1 MPFPKEFLW
10 GASESGFQFEMGDRE
25 RRSLD
30 ANTDWYI
37 WVHDKENIERG
48 IVSGDLPENGIDYW
62 DLFKLDHR
70 LAEELGMNAYRVGI
84 EWSRIF
90 PKSTREVDVDIRIG
104 KIVEMNMDEGDLEK
118 MDKLANKKALQ
129 RYREIVMDLRRRGFK
144 VFICINHFTLPLWIH
159 NPLNMRGSG
168 GKQGPKGWVDPY
180 TAVEFG
186 KYAGY
191 LAYKFGDIV
200 DLWVTLNEP
209 IVVAEAGFMLPEA
222 GFPPGFSPGFRS
234 LRMFREALKNLVSA
248 HVAAYNMIR
257 NFDDDVSG
265 DCDKPAWV
273 GIVHNLIP
281 TKAVDESREVDAKA
295 AEVFDRL
302 HNRFL
307 LQAITDGWLDLN
319 FNGRKE
325 GKEVYTSFSNKV
337 DWIGINYY
345 SYLAC
350 RGRRSIL
357 AKIFM
362 GFEVLPKIVR
372 GYGIACDP
380 NTVTERGRPTSD
392 FGWELYPEGLY
403 DVMRSVEEFGRPIII
418 TENGIADAKDK
429 LRGRFLIEHLEM
441 LEKIIDEGH
450 DVRGYLHWALTD
462 NYEWAHGF
470 RMKFGLVEVDLAIKE
485 RRKRRSCKIM
495 KSIIEK
501 RSVTEEIRRM
511 IEG

>member
-281 TKAVDESREVDAKA
+281 TKAVDESREVDVKA

-345 SYLAC
+345 SYLA
-350 RGRRSIL
+350 
-357 AKIFM
+357 
-362 GFEVLPKIVR
+362 
-372 GYGIACDP
+372 
-380 NTVTERGRPTSD
+380 
-392 FGWELYPEGLY
+392 
-403 DVMRSVEEFGRPIII
+403 
-418 TENGIADAKDK
+418 
-429 LRGRFLIEHLEM
+429 
-441 LEKIIDEGH
+441 
-450 DVRGYLHWALTD
+450 
-462 NYEWAHGF
+462 
-470 RMKFGLVEVDLAIKE
+470 
-485 RRKRRSCKIM
+485 
-495 KSIIEK
+495 
-501 RSVTEEIRRM
+501 
-511 IEG
+511 